1 MRTLRRDLPLTI
13 LIDLLVQIVF
23 IVIILWAFDLGTL
36 EAMDQGE
43 KKLSYEDLKREN
55 EELRLEN
62 TALKD
67 EVQELKSRVAQ
78 LEKKSSQQKKEIDD
92 LRSEA
97 KLKEKKISEYEQRLG
112 RKGEPDCFGSDLTGS
127 PVLVFRWVSGNE
139 VDVRQGANF
148 LEADKAIGF
157 PKSIFGIRK
166 ADQLPGELA
175 SITSFGL
182 KNNCKVRLQF
192 EAPANLPA
200 ASWLSARDS
209 IMAIK
214 GTRVNT
220 HLPR

>member
-62 TALKD
+62 TALKN

-78 LEKKSSQQKKEIDD
+78 LEKMGSQQEKKIGE
-92 LRSEA
+92 LLSEA
-97 KLKEKKISEYEQRLG
+97 KLKDKKISEYEQRFG
-112 RKGEPDCFGSDLTGS
+112 RKGEPDCFGSDLSGA
-127 PVLVFRWVSGNE
+127 PILVFRWISGNDVE
-139 VDVRQGANF
+139 VRQGPNF

-157 PKSIFGIRK
+157 AKSIFGIRK
-166 ADQLPGELA
+166 ADQLPSEFA

-192 EAPANLPA
+192 EAPANMPA
-200 ASWLSARDS
+200 TSWLPARDS

>member
-62 TALKD
+62 AALKD
-67 EVQELKSRVAQ
+67 EVRDLKSRVAL
-78 LEKKSSQQKKEIDD
+78 LEKKNSQQKKEIEE

-97 KLKEKKISEYEQRLG
+97 KLKDKKISEYEQRFG

-127 PVLVFRWVSGNE
+127 PVIVFRWVSGNE
-139 VDVRQGANF
+139 VDVRQGSNF

-157 PKSIFGIRK
+157 TKSIFGIRSVN
-166 ADQLPGELA
+166 QLA
-175 SITSFGL
+175 SELGPITSFGL
-182 KNNCKVRLQF
+182 KNNCKVRLLF
-192 EAPANLPA
+192 LAPENLPA
-200 ASWLSARDS
+200 TSWLSARDS
-209 IMAIK
+209 IRAIK

-220 HLPR
+220 DFFR

>member
-1 MRTLRRDLPLTI
+1 MRTLKRDLPLTI

-62 TALKD
+62 LALKKQ
-67 EVQELKSRVAQ
+67 VQELKSRITH
-78 LEKKSSQQKKEIDD
+78 LEKIGSQQKKEIEE

-97 KLKEKKISEYEQRLG
+97 NLKDKKIAEYEQRFG

-127 PVLVFRWVSGNE
+127 PVLVFRWVSGNDVE
-139 VDVRQGANF
+139 VRPGSNF
-148 LEADKAIGF
+148 VEADKAVGF
-157 PKSIFGIRK
+157 SKSIFGVRK
-166 ADQLPGELA
+166 ADQLPYELA
-175 SITSFGL
+175 SITNFAL

-192 EAPANLPA
+192 EPPVNVPATF
-200 ASWLSARDS
+200 WLSARDS
-209 IMAIK
+209 IKAIK
-214 GTRVNT
+214 GTRVNIVF
-220 HLPR
+220 